1 MSSHHIV
8 RDEQE
13 PALLLWQ
20 AGQLSFEQ
28 AGQLLEW
35 SPRVVVHQPALE
47 EALAWGIKLDAI
59 CTTPDAMASAM
70 AAVEHQ
76 QPVNVLSLPEQDAL
90 QAVIQWLRDRHQA
103 SLYLVADAAADYFLL
118 LRQLE
123 PLQPL
128 AQIQVIGQGWRY
140 SYFKSELVQKWLPR
154 GSSLRVISFGK
165 QPLLSGAEATSV
177 MQNHMLQE
185 LVLEQSGMIQLRAEP
200 SGADSAFWVGE
211 EL

>member
-20 AGQLSFEQ
+20 PGQLSFEQ

-59 CTTPDAMASAM
+59 CTTPDAMAAAV

-76 QPVNVLSLPEQDAL
+76 QPVDVLPLPEQDAL
-90 QAVIQWLRDRHQA
+90 QAILQWLRDRQQA
-103 SLYLVADAAADYFLL
+103 SLYLIADAAADYFLL

-123 PLQPL
+123 PLQQL
-128 AQIQVIGQGWRY
+128 AQIQVISQGWRY
-140 SYFKSELVQKWLPR
+140 SYFKSGLVQKWLPR
-154 GSSLRVISFGK
+154 GSRLRLISFSE
-165 QPLLSGAEATSV
+165 QPLLSGAKANAV
-177 MQNHMLQE
+177 IQNHLLQE
-185 LVLEQSGMIQLRAEP
+185 LVLEQSGMLQLKSDTSVAAP
-200 SGADSAFWVGE
+200 FWIGE

>member
-13 PALLLWQ
+13 PTLLLWQ

-35 SPRVVVHQPALE
+35 SPRVVVHQPALN

-59 CTTPDAMASAM
+59 CTPPDAITAAV

-76 QPVNVLSLPEQDAL
+76 QPVDVLSLPGDDAL
-90 QAVIQWLRDRHQA
+90 QAVLQWLRDKQQA
-103 SLYLVADAAADYFLL
+103 SLYLIADAAADYFLL

-123 PLQPL
+123 PLQQL
-128 AQIQVIGQGWRY
+128 AQIQVISQGWRY
-140 SYFKSELVQKWLPR
+140 SYFKSGVLQKWLPR
-154 GSSLRVISFGK
+154 DSSLRLISFGE
-165 QPLLSGAEATSV
+165 QPLLSGAQFTV
-177 MQNHMLQE
+177 VIQNPILQE
-185 LVLEQSGMIQLRAEP
+185 LVLEQSGMVQLKCATP
-200 SGADSAFWVGE
+200 VATAFWIGE